1 MPEKIVFYKYGQSP
15 FGQRV
20 AIAFLEAQIPH
31 ESCEVDVWNKPTWF
45 VEKVNTIGKIPAIT
59 YGSPSVPHD
68 QPSVDA
74 FKLGESLLILEFLTD
89 LYPSSGL
96 LPSDPVQRAQAR
108 FFIDT
113 AEKLPLA
120 LIGWFIQGASW
131 HGIIDMA
138 NALQAL
144 LPQPSKF
151 AVGDN
156 LTIADIA
163 IMPFFALL
171 RLVYENGIGAYP
183 AKQAQELK
191 WALEAPE
198 LARFKAYVDNLLA
211 RPSMRAVFDEE
222 ATKEYLRNMVA
233 MSLKP

>member
-1 MPEKIVFYKYGQSP
+1 VG
-15 FGQRV
+15 
-20 AIAFLEAQIPH
+20 
-31 ESCEVDVWNKPTWF
+31 
-45 VEKVNTIGKIPAIT
+45 KVPAIT
-59 YGSPSVPHD
+59 YGGSSVPHD
-68 QPSVDA
+68 QPSADA
-74 FKLGESLLILEFLTD
+74 FKLGESLLILEFLAD

-113 AEKLPLA
+113 VEKLPPA

-131 HGIIDMA
+131 HGIIDVA

-144 LPQPSKF
+144 LHQSNKF
-151 AVGDN
+151 AVGDK
-156 LTIADIA
+156 LTIADIT

-171 RLVYENGIGAYP
+171 KLMYENGIGAYP
-183 AKQAQELK
+183 AKQAQELE

-222 ATKEYLRNMVA
+222 TTKEYLRNMVA
-233 MSLKP
+233 MSSKA